1 MEFWFQLINHHLLKL
16 TPSCR
21 QHHRK
26 IMAVL
31 RFAMPA
37 MLLTLFYK
45 RKLER
50 ISKMFIGFVVSKSR
64 IILLVFL
71 DSDGWSRHWQRLVDL
86 QDLKFLIFQNILIL
100 DFCDFVV
107 CILSFVE
114 KTEGGSS
121 AWAER
126 AQPYSHELS
135 ISLQGLGRTWMAHR
149 LSSLLSSIL
158 CSILSL

>member
-16 TPSCR
+16 TPSCRR

-71 DSDGWSRHWQRLVDL
+71 DSDGWSRHRQQRVDF
-86 QDLKFLIFQNILIL
+86 QDFGCFK
-100 DFCDFVV
+100 VK
-107 CILSFVE
+107 LSFCSV
-114 KTEGGSS
+114 SFLNLHY
-121 AWAER
+121 R
-126 AQPYSHELS
+126 IFNLS
-135 ISLQGLGRTWMAHR
+135 KIKIYWFLTCVFHSGPRHSNKR
-149 LSSLLSSIL
+149 
-158 CSILSL
+158 